1 MRLYL
6 DVCCLNRPFD
16 DPTQERVRLESEAV
30 LTILERCQRKSFTL
44 LTSEIVDY
52 EIGRIPDGDR
62 KQKLRSLK
70 SISRVYIMVT
80 DVIVGRSVE
89 LSELGFRAYDAL
101 HIACAEKGRADVFLT
116 TDDSL
121 LKRAAADMKALMVQ
135 VENPV
140 RWVLQEVIR

>member
-16 DPTQERVRLESEAV
+16 DHTQERVRLESETV
-30 LTILERCQRKSFTL
+30 LTILERCQRRTLTL
-44 LTSEIVDY
+44 LSSEIIDY
-52 EIGRIPDGDR
+52 EMCRIPDGDR

-70 SISRVYIMVT
+70 SISRVYIIVT
-80 DVIVGRSVE
+80 DGIVRRSVE
-89 LSELGFRAYDAL
+89 LSDLGFRAYDAL

-121 LKRAAADMKALMVQ
+121 LKRAVANRKTLMVQ
-135 VENPV
+135 VENPL
-140 RWVLQEVIR
+140 RWALQEVLR